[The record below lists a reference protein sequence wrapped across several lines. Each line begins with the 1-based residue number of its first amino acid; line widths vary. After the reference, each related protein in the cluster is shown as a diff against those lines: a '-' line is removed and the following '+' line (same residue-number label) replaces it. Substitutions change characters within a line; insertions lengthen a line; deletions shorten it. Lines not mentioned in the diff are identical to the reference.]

1 MSKTRLNCPSCRQPI
16 MADVEQLFDVGA
28 DPSLKQV
35 FLSGAFNIAQC
46 PHCGYQG
53 MLATPLVYHDPDKE
67 LLLTYFPAELGLPVT
82 EQERVVGPMI
92 TRATN
97 SLPQE
102 KRKAYLLR
110 PQTML
115 TLQGMLERILE
126 ADGITRE
133 MIQAQQQRLA
143 LLQRLLG
150 ASDEIIN
157 QIAAQDDATLDAEF
171 YGLLSRLLET
181 SMISGDQESAQRLGE
196 LQKKLL
202 PITTFGRKIQE
213 QSKEVEAAVGEL
225 RAAGESLTREKL
237 LELVVSA
244 PNDIRL
250 SAYVSMAR
258 QGMDYAFFQ
267 SFSERIER
275 ASGAEQTR
283 LTELRER
290 VLEMTRAIDQ
300 QIGAQVQRSRQ
311 LLQTILTAPDI
322 KEATAQSLPAIDEF
336 FLQALE
342 EEMDAARKKGD
353 LEYIA
358 KCKQVEEVLREAS
371 APPPELALVEELLG
385 APDEQALKAKLEE
398 HRKELS
404 PEFMEVLTALIARTQ
419 TGDEQGINQR
429 LQTIYGL
436 ALRMAMQANL

>member
-1 MSKTRLNCPSCRQPI
+1 MSKTRINCPNCRQPI

-28 DPSLKQV
+28 EPSLKQT

-53 MLATPLVYHDPDKE
+53 MLTTPLVYHDPEKE

-82 EQERVVGPMI
+82 EQERVIGPMI
-92 TRATN
+92 TRITN
-97 SLPQE
+97 ALPQE

-110 PQTML
+110 PQTMF

-150 ASDEIIN
+150 ASDEMIA
-157 QIAAQDDATLDAEF
+157 QIAAQEDATLDAEF

-181 SMISGDQESAQRLGE
+181 SMMSGDQESAQRLGE
-196 LQKKLL
+196 LQKKLMPL
-202 PITTFGRKIQE
+202 TTFGRKIQE
-213 QSKEVEAAVGEL
+213 QSKEVEAAVNEL
-225 RAAGESLTREKL
+225 RSAGQNLTREKL
-237 LELVVSA
+237 LELVVNA

-267 SFSERIER
+267 LFSERIEQS
-275 ASGAEQTR
+275 AGAEQTR
-283 LTELRER
+283 LAELRER

-300 QIGAQVQRSRQ
+300 QIGAQVQRARQ
-311 LLQTILTAPDI
+311 LLNTVLTAPNI
-322 KEATAQSLPAIDEF
+322 KEAAAQNLPAIDEF

-353 LEYIA
+353 LEHIA

-385 APDEQALKAKLEE
+385 APDEQTLKAKLEE
-398 HRKELS
+398 HRKELT

-419 TGDEQGINQR
+419 SGEEQGINQR